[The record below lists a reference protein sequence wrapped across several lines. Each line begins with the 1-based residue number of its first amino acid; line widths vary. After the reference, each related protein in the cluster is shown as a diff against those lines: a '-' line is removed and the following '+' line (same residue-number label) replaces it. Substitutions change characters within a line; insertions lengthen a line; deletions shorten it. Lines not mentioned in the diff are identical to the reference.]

1 MGISILG
8 KNIKEYR
15 NNRGWSLKKLTEIA
29 EVGYATIYDLE
40 NGKKQNINSTTLEK
54 VATAL
59 EVSTNELLGIDVVEH
74 TVDDILDTV
83 EAIFESDELKIDDI
97 KLTSKEKE
105 ILKSIYVNGIDIIRL
120 MRSNSWKE

>member
-1 MGISILG
+1 MGISLLG

-15 NNRGWSLKKLTEIA
+15 NKKGLSLKKLTEIA

-59 EVSTNELLGIDVVEH
+59 ETSTNEVLGIDVIEH
-74 TVDDILDTV
+74 TVDDIPDTID
-83 EAIFESDELKIDDI
+83 AIFESDELEIDGI
-97 KLTSKEKE
+97 KLTSKEKD
-105 ILKSIYVNGIDIIRL
+105 ILKSIYKNGIDVIRL
-120 MRSNSWKE
+120 MRSN

>member
-120 MRSNSWKE
+120 MRSNS

>member
-1 MGISILG
+1 MEISILG

-54 VATAL
+54 VANAL
-59 EVSTNELLGIDVVEH
+59 EVSTNELLGIDIVEH

-105 ILKSIYVNGIDIIRL
+105 ILKSIYINGIDIIRL
-120 MRSNSWKE
+120 MRSNL

>member
-1 MGISILG
+1 MGISLLG

-15 NNRGWSLKKLTEIA
+15 NKKGLSLKKLTEIA

-59 EVSTNELLGIDVVEH
+59 ETTTNELLGIDVIEH
-74 TVDDILDTV
+74 TVDDIPDTID
-83 EAIFESDELKIDDI
+83 AIFESDELEIDGI
-97 KLTSKEKE
+97 KLTSKEKD
-105 ILKSIYVNGIDIIRL
+105 ILKSIYKNGIDVIRL
-120 MRSNSWKE
+120 MRSN

>member
-1 MGISILG
+1 MEISLLG

-15 NNRGWSLKKLTEIA
+15 IKKGWSLKKLTEIA

-54 VATAL
+54 VANAL
-59 EVSTNELLGIDVVEH
+59 EVSTNELLGIAVIEY
-74 TVDDILDTV
+74 TVDDISDTIDV
-83 EAIFESDELKIDDI
+83 IFESDELEMDGI

-105 ILKSIYVNGIDIIRL
+105 VLKSIYKNGLDVIRL
-120 MRSNSWKE
+120 MRANQ

>member
-1 MGISILG
+1 MGISLLG

-15 NNRGWSLKKLTEIA
+15 NKKGLSLKKLTEIA

-59 EVSTNELLGIDVVEH
+59 ETSTNELLGIDVIEH
-74 TVDDILDTV
+74 TVDDIPDTID
-83 EAIFESDELKIDDI
+83 AIFESDELEIDGI
-97 KLTSKEKE
+97 KLTSKEKD
-105 ILKSIYVNGIDIIRL
+105 ILKSIYKNGIDVIRL
-120 MRSNSWKE
+120 MRSN

>member
-1 MGISILG
+1 MGISLLG

-15 NNRGWSLKKLTEIA
+15 NKKGLSLKKLTEIA

-59 EVSTNELLGIDVVEH
+59 ETSTNELLGIDVIEH
-74 TVDDILDTV
+74 TVDDIPDTID
-83 EAIFESDELKIDDI
+83 AIFESEELEIDGI
-97 KLTSKEKE
+97 KLTSKEKD
-105 ILKSIYVNGIDIIRL
+105 ILKSIYKNGIDVIRL
-120 MRSNSWKE
+120 MRSN